1 MGYAYGASPQ
11 LTPITT
17 PRGSKSGGAN
27 GTTIPWDVKLPLR
40 TTPTAT
46 PRSSATRATPSAF
59 YNNRMSNSPEVS
71 NSAAKFRAGAE
82 KVVLDREK
90 QDKLA
95 NLVKA
100 VQ

>member
-1 MGYAYGASPQ
+1 MLG
-11 LTPITT
+11 
-17 PRGSKSGGAN
+17 
-27 GTTIPWDVKLPLR
+27 

-46 PRSSATRATPSAF
+46 PRTPRTSANAANPSAF
-59 YNNRMSNSPEVS
+59 YNNRLGNSPEVS
-71 NSAAKFRAGAE
+71 NSAAMFRAGAE

-95 NLVKA
+95 NLIKA